1 MASADVTT
9 ALEAAR
15 RAAARWGP
23 SIFDDLLA
31 TLGAHGNEHTAL
43 GASRAASMCLVAVRA
58 VAACTALAW
67 VTEDWR
73 GRVGGNSSRRPRL
86 PALSRCVA
94 PLSSVCTVATQLTAA
109 LSKLPGGAGPALPRC
124 VLKARAVSAGA
135 KTH

>member
-43 GASRAASMCLVAVRA
+43 GASRAASMLWLCEQWPRAQPSPGSLRTGGGELAVTRLGALVSLR
-58 VAACTALAW
+58 
-67 VTEDWR
+67 
-73 GRVGGNSSRRPRL
+73 
-86 PALSRCVA
+86 
-94 PLSSVCTVATQLTAA
+94 
-109 LSKLPGGAGPALPRC
+109 
-124 VLKARAVSAGA
+124 
-135 KTH
+135 